1 VWIFVLAHYC
11 SEKCQIEDASEHK
24 PLCKGLQKIGCTVWL
39 TWGSEIKEILNTTS
53 DAAETK
59 EKLIDLLIA
68 TQKQIVEEDK
78 FSLPLNEKPLAEC
91 QHNFRMLNLKLTLMV
106 LHMHLGAPHIALN
119 IMNSSL
125 TIMDNFTVTMQT
137 VRDIY
142 ETGTNEIDITS
153 ARKILDIF
161 EPQMVDVRTLL
172 RAVSMDTRWQM
183 RENTSLRI
191 QYLLTIV
198 TSRMQLEHGK
208 IFIELVEIHQ
218 AQIKFTTESSM
229 LFRTFYA
236 EWDLYYAVRKYWACN
251 KQAHVDYHLDCI
263 SDVFPR
269 TKKMHAPMLALFA
282 RCKAQLFCRNNSRHM
297 QMIMDDM
304 QAKLNLYESGNPLP
318 ENRVFLRL
326 PPT

>member
-1 VWIFVLAHYC
+1 M
-11 SEKCQIEDASEHK
+11 
-24 PLCKGLQKIGCTVWL
+24 CKGLQKIGCTVWL

-183 RENTSLRI
+183 RENTLVRI
-191 QYLLTIV
+191 QYLLSILTPC
-198 TSRMQLEHGK
+198 MQLNHEK
-208 IFIELVEIHQ
+208 IFIELVELHQ

-236 EWDLYYAVRKYWACN
+236 EWNLYVAVRKYWACN
-251 KQAHVDYHLDCI
+251 KQAHVDYQLDCI

-269 TKKMHAPMLALFA
+269 TKKMHAPMLALFSK
-282 RCKAQLFCRNNSRHM
+282 CKAQLFCSHTSRHM
-297 QMIMDDM
+297 QMIMHDM
-304 QAKLNLYESGNPLP
+304 QAKLNLYESGNPLT
-318 ENRVFLRL
+318 EYRVFLRL